1 MHQQNIAVEIAE
13 LRLRKRKE
21 RNVSLCDKGFRA
33 QEGGRDNN
41 GRKFVPYVVN

>member
-1 MHQQNIAVEIAE
+1 MLH
-13 LRLRKRKE
+13 KRKE
-21 RNVSLCDKGFRA
+21 RHAPLCDKGLSI